1 MGRLLLRGDLLE
13 GQRDG
18 FCHVIYG
25 RSSGIANCGSDGA
38 ELPTRPDTERDE
50 IFGTLIREPGL
61 HVTRWW
67 RDQDSNPRSPVAGR
81 GQAAGSNLQEDN
93 RRRSESDRA
102 TAFNGSK
109 IPNTLTVSYGYFHRV
124 L

>member
-1 MGRLLLRGDLLE
+1 MTTAHSSCRWRSRSGRLLLRGDLLE

-25 RSSGIANCGSDGA
+25 RSSGIANCGSDDA

-61 HVTRWW
+61 HMTRWW
-67 RDQDSNPRSPVAGR
+67 REMDSNFQFR
-81 GQAAGSNLQEDN
+81 D
-93 RRRSESDRA
+93 
-102 TAFNGSK
+102 K
-109 IPNTLTVSYGYFHRV
+109 
-124 L
+124 